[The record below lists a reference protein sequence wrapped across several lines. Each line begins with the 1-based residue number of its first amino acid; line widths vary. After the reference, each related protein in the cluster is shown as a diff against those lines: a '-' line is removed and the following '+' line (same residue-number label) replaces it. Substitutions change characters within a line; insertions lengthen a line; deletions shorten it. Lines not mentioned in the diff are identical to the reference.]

1 MHIHSVRNKMM
12 LSTFVLILVCALVV
26 IYICNQQ
33 METHFLQ
40 YLQDPA
46 ALAGQAGQAA
56 GKAAGQAGQTIRGG
70 MGSGMHHGMMGGG
83 MMGGGMMNGM
93 HRQMMLGA
101 AEQNFVESY
110 HESLWWIGFLFAG
123 IGLVVSYFL
132 SGNITKPLR
141 QLSSAAEKIRQ
152 GDLKQ
157 EVPVKTQ
164 DEVGQLAT
172 VFNQMS
178 AELAASESNR
188 QELLANIAH
197 ELKTPLAILQ
207 GHLESMLDGVE
218 EPEPDKLFS
227 MQEEVMRL
235 TRLVGDLRDLSLA
248 QVHKLELHPQPVD
261 VSEKTRRAADMLEP
275 MLEEK
280 HLQFKRELAEGLP
293 QLQLDPD
300 RLNQI
305 LYNLITNAIRYTT
318 PGTTI
323 TLQTEQTAEGVRL
336 VVADEGPGIAP
347 EDLPHVFEQFYRGD
361 KSRNRAS
368 GGSGIGLSLAK
379 SFVEAQGGHIHAEN
393 RKTGGAAFVVEFP
406 CKS

>member
-1 MHIHSVRNKMM
+1 MHFHSVRYKMM

-33 METHFLQ
+33 METHFFQ
-40 YLQDPA
+40 YLQDPS
-46 ALAGQAGQAA
+46 ALAGQNGQ
-56 GKAAGQAGQTIRGG
+56 GGGFGRG
-70 MGSGMHHGMMGGG
+70 MGHGMMGGG
-83 MMGGGMMNGM
+83 MGMGGM
-93 HRQMMLGA
+93 HHRMMLGA
-101 AEQNFVESY
+101 AERTFVESY
-110 HESLWWIGFLFAG
+110 HRSLWWIGFLFAG

-132 SGNITKPLR
+132 SGNITRPLR
-141 QLSSAAEKIRQ
+141 QLSRAAEKIRQ
-152 GDLKQ
+152 GELKQ
-157 EVPVKTQ
+157 EVPVETR
-164 DEVGQLAT
+164 DEVGQLAA

-178 AELAASESNR
+178 AELAVNENNR

-218 EPEPDKLFS
+218 QPEPDKLFS

-248 QVHKLELHPQPVD
+248 QVHQLELHLQPMD
-261 VSEKTRRAADMLEP
+261 LGEKTERAAEMLEP
-275 MLEEK
+275 LLEDK
-280 HLQFKRELAEGLP
+280 NLHFVKELAPDLP
-293 QLQLDPD
+293 LRQLDPD

-318 PGTTI
+318 PGTAI
-323 TLQTEQTAEGVRL
+323 LLKTEAAGENVRL
-336 VVADEGPGIAP
+336 LIADEGPGIAP

-361 KSRNRAS
+361 KSRNRAL

-379 SFVEAQGGHIHAEN
+379 SFVEAQGGSIRAEN
-393 RKTGGAAFVVEFP
+393 RKNGGAAFIVEFP
-406 CKS
+406 DR

>member
-12 LSTFVLILVCALVV
+12 ISTFVLILVCALVV

-56 GKAAGQAGQTIRGG
+56 GKVAGQTGQAIRGG
-70 MGSGMHHGMMGGG
+70 MGSGMHHG

-323 TLQTEQTAEGVRL
+323 TLQTEKTAEGVRL

-406 CKS
+406 CQS

>member
-1 MHIHSVRNKMM
+1 MRFHSVRYKMM

-33 METHFLQ
+33 METHFFQ
-40 YLQDPA
+40 YLQDPS
-46 ALAGQAGQAA
+46 ALAGQNGQ
-56 GKAAGQAGQTIRGG
+56 GGGFGHG
-70 MGSGMHHGMMGGG
+70 MGHGMMGGG
-83 MMGGGMMNGM
+83 MGMGGM
-93 HRQMMLGA
+93 HHRMMLGA
-101 AEQNFVESY
+101 AERTFVESY
-110 HESLWWIGFLFAG
+110 HRSLWWIGFLFAG

-132 SGNITKPLR
+132 SGNITRPLR
-141 QLSSAAEKIRQ
+141 QLSRAAEKIRQ
-152 GDLKQ
+152 GELKQ
-157 EVPVKTQ
+157 EVPVETR
-164 DEVGQLAT
+164 DEVGQLAA

-178 AELAASESNR
+178 AELAVNENNR

-218 EPEPDKLFS
+218 QPEPDKLFS

-248 QVHKLELHPQPVD
+248 QVHQLELHLQPMD
-261 VSEKTRRAADMLEP
+261 LGEKTERAAEMLEP
-275 MLEEK
+275 LLEEK
-280 HLQFKRELAEGLP
+280 NLHFVKELAPDLP
-293 QLQLDPD
+293 LRQLDPD

-318 PGTTI
+318 PGTAI
-323 TLQTEQTAEGVRL
+323 VLKTEAAGKNVRL
-336 VVADEGPGIAP
+336 IIADEGPGIAP

-361 KSRNRAS
+361 KSRNRAL

-379 SFVEAQGGHIHAEN
+379 SFVEAQGGSIRAEN
-393 RKTGGAAFVVEFP
+393 RKNGGAAFIVEFP
-406 CKS
+406 DR

>member
-1 MHIHSVRNKMM
+1 MRFHSVRYKMM

-33 METHFLQ
+33 METHFFQ
-40 YLQDPA
+40 YLQDPS
-46 ALAGQAGQAA
+46 ALAGQNGQ
-56 GKAAGQAGQTIRGG
+56 GGGFGHG
-70 MGSGMHHGMMGGG
+70 MGHGMMGGG
-83 MMGGGMMNGM
+83 MGMGGM
-93 HRQMMLGA
+93 HHRMMLGA
-101 AEQNFVESY
+101 AERTFVESY
-110 HESLWWIGFLFAG
+110 HRSLWWIGFLFAG

-132 SGNITKPLR
+132 SGNITRPLR
-141 QLSSAAEKIRQ
+141 QLSRAAEKIRQ
-152 GDLKQ
+152 GELKQ
-157 EVPVKTQ
+157 EVPVETR
-164 DEVGQLAT
+164 DEVGQLAA

-178 AELAASESNR
+178 AELAVNENNR

-218 EPEPDKLFS
+218 QPEPDKLFS

-248 QVHKLELHPQPVD
+248 QVHQLELHLQTMD
-261 VSEKTRRAADMLEP
+261 LGEKTERAAEMLEP
-275 MLEEK
+275 LLEEK
-280 HLQFKRELAEGLP
+280 NLHFVKELAPDLP
-293 QLQLDPD
+293 LRQLDPD

-318 PGTTI
+318 PGTAI
-323 TLQTEQTAEGVRL
+323 LLKTEAAGKNVRL
-336 VVADEGPGIAP
+336 LIADEGPGIAP

-361 KSRNRAS
+361 KSRNRAL

-379 SFVEAQGGHIHAEN
+379 SFVEAQGGSIRAEN
-393 RKTGGAAFVVEFP
+393 RKNGGAAFIVEFP
-406 CKS
+406 DR

>member
-1 MHIHSVRNKMM
+1 MHFHSVRYKMM

-33 METHFLQ
+33 METHFFQ
-40 YLQDPA
+40 YLQDPSV
-46 ALAGQAGQAA
+46 LAGQNGQGAGF
-56 GKAAGQAGQTIRGG
+56 GRG
-70 MGSGMHHGMMGGG
+70 MGHGMMGGG
-83 MMGGGMMNGM
+83 MGMGGM
-93 HRQMMLGA
+93 HHRMMLGA
-101 AEQNFVESY
+101 AERTFVESY
-110 HESLWWIGFLFAG
+110 HRSLWWIGFLFAG

-132 SGNITKPLR
+132 SGNITRPLR
-141 QLSSAAEKIRQ
+141 QLSRAAEKIRQ
-152 GDLKQ
+152 GELKQ
-157 EVPVKTQ
+157 EVPVETR
-164 DEVGQLAT
+164 DEVGQLAA

-178 AELAASESNR
+178 AELAVNENNR

-218 EPEPDKLFS
+218 QPEPDKLFS

-248 QVHKLELHPQPVD
+248 QVHQLELHLQPMD
-261 VSEKTRRAADMLEP
+261 LGEKTERAAEMLEP
-275 MLEEK
+275 LLEEK
-280 HLQFKRELAEGLP
+280 NLHFVKELAPDLP
-293 QLQLDPD
+293 LRQLDPD

-318 PGTTI
+318 PGTAI
-323 TLQTEQTAEGVRL
+323 LLKTEVAGKNVRL
-336 VVADEGPGIAP
+336 LIADEGPGIAP

-361 KSRNRAS
+361 KSRNRAL

-379 SFVEAQGGHIHAEN
+379 SFVEAQGGSIRAEN
-393 RKTGGAAFVVEFP
+393 RKNGGAAFIVEFP
-406 CKS
+406 DR

>member
-1 MHIHSVRNKMM
+1 MRFHSVRYKMM

-33 METHFLQ
+33 METHFFQ
-40 YLQDPA
+40 YLQDPS
-46 ALAGQAGQAA
+46 ALAGQNGQ
-56 GKAAGQAGQTIRGG
+56 GGGFGRG
-70 MGSGMHHGMMGGG
+70 MGHGMMGGG
-83 MMGGGMMNGM
+83 MGMGGM
-93 HRQMMLGA
+93 HHRMMLGA
-101 AEQNFVESY
+101 AERTFVESY
-110 HESLWWIGFLFAG
+110 HRSLWWIGFLFAG

-132 SGNITKPLR
+132 SGNITRPLR
-141 QLSSAAEKIRQ
+141 QLSRAAEKIRQ
-152 GDLKQ
+152 GELKQ
-157 EVPVKTQ
+157 EVPVETR
-164 DEVGQLAT
+164 DEVGQLAA

-178 AELAASESNR
+178 AELAVNENNR

-218 EPEPDKLFS
+218 QPEPDKLFS

-248 QVHKLELHPQPVD
+248 QVHQLELHLQPMD
-261 VSEKTRRAADMLEP
+261 LGEKTERAAEMLEP
-275 MLEEK
+275 LLEEK
-280 HLQFKRELAEGLP
+280 NLHFVKELAPDLP
-293 QLQLDPD
+293 LRQLDPD

-318 PGTTI
+318 PGTAI
-323 TLQTEQTAEGVRL
+323 VLKTEATGKNVRL
-336 VVADEGPGIAP
+336 LIADEGPGIAP

-361 KSRNRAS
+361 KSRNRAL

-379 SFVEAQGGHIHAEN
+379 SFVEAQGGSIRAEN
-393 RKTGGAAFVVEFP
+393 RKNGGAAFIVEFP
-406 CKS
+406 DR

>member
-1 MHIHSVRNKMM
+1 MRFHSVRYKMM

-33 METHFLQ
+33 METHFFQ
-40 YLQDPA
+40 YLQDPS
-46 ALAGQAGQAA
+46 ALAGQNGQ
-56 GKAAGQAGQTIRGG
+56 GGGFGHG
-70 MGSGMHHGMMGGG
+70 MGHGMMGGG
-83 MMGGGMMNGM
+83 MGMGGM
-93 HRQMMLGA
+93 HHRMMLGA
-101 AEQNFVESY
+101 AERTFVESY
-110 HESLWWIGFLFAG
+110 HRSLWWIGFLFAG

-132 SGNITKPLR
+132 SGNITRPLR
-141 QLSSAAEKIRQ
+141 QLSRAAEKIRQ
-152 GDLKQ
+152 GELKQ
-157 EVPVKTQ
+157 EVPVETR
-164 DEVGQLAT
+164 DEVGQLAA

-178 AELAASESNR
+178 AELAVNENNR

-218 EPEPDKLFS
+218 QPEPDKLFS

-248 QVHKLELHPQPVD
+248 QVHQLELHLQPMD
-261 VSEKTRRAADMLEP
+261 LGEKTERAAEMLEP
-275 MLEEK
+275 LLEEK
-280 HLQFKRELAEGLP
+280 NLHFVKELAPELP
-293 QLQLDPD
+293 LRQLDPD

-318 PGTTI
+318 PGTAI
-323 TLQTEQTAEGVRL
+323 LLKTEAAGENVRL
-336 VVADEGPGIAP
+336 LIADEGPGIAP

-361 KSRNRAS
+361 KSRNRAL

-379 SFVEAQGGHIHAEN
+379 SFVEAQGGSIRAEN
-393 RKTGGAAFVVEFP
+393 RKNGGAAFIVEFP
-406 CKS
+406 DR

>member
-1 MHIHSVRNKMM
+1 MHFHSVRYKMM

-33 METHFLQ
+33 METHFFQ
-40 YLQDPA
+40 YLQDPS
-46 ALAGQAGQAA
+46 ALAGQNGQ
-56 GKAAGQAGQTIRGG
+56 GGGFGHG
-70 MGSGMHHGMMGGG
+70 MGHGMMGGG
-83 MMGGGMMNGM
+83 MGMGGM
-93 HRQMMLGA
+93 HHRMMLGA
-101 AEQNFVESY
+101 AERTFVESY
-110 HESLWWIGFLFAG
+110 HRSLWWIGFLFAG

-132 SGNITKPLR
+132 SGNITRPLR
-141 QLSSAAEKIRQ
+141 QLSRAAEKIRQ
-152 GDLKQ
+152 GELKQ
-157 EVPVKTQ
+157 EVPVETR
-164 DEVGQLAT
+164 DEVGQLAA

-178 AELAASESNR
+178 AELAVNENNR

-218 EPEPDKLFS
+218 QPEPDKLFS

-248 QVHKLELHPQPVD
+248 QVHQLELHLQPVD
-261 VSEKTRRAADMLEP
+261 LGEKTERAAEMLEP
-275 MLEEK
+275 LLEEK
-280 HLQFKRELAEGLP
+280 NLHFVKELAPDLP
-293 QLQLDPD
+293 LRQLDPD

-318 PGTTI
+318 PGTAI
-323 TLQTEQTAEGVRL
+323 LLKTEAAGENVRL
-336 VVADEGPGIAP
+336 LIADEGPGIAS

-361 KSRNRAS
+361 KSRNRAL

-379 SFVEAQGGHIHAEN
+379 SFVEAQGGSIRAEN
-393 RKTGGAAFVVEFP
+393 RKNGGAAFIVAFP
-406 CKS
+406 DK